1 MLNKYDTLNST
12 VERLGCEVI
21 VLKERKMGSA
31 VSTVAAS
38 SGSCGSASN
47 FVAPVISGM
56 FGPSRVELKGWV
68 FWRNIR
74 GIGITVDEA
83 KTLVVQIKTRIP
95 NADLGNFNWD
105 LTVRDQGISSST

>member
-1 MLNKYDTLNST
+1 MEKEDKIMLNKYDTLNST

-31 VSTVAAS
+31 ASTVAAS

-56 FGPSRVELKGWV
+56 FSPSRVELKGWV
-68 FWRNIR
+68 FGGTFGEQESRWMKPRPWLSR
-74 GIGITVDEA
+74 SRREF
-83 KTLVVQIKTRIP
+83 LM
-95 NADLGNFNWD
+95 
-105 LTVRDQGISSST
+105 LTWVSSTGT